1 MRIAQLSPY
10 YFPHHG
16 GVESFVRD
24 MSLELTQ
31 MGHDVTIITSRFDK
45 SLPLSEEKDGVHI
58 RRVPILATLL
68 RTPVARKL
76 PEQFRNGRF
85 DIVHTHTPPPSF
97 AFTMAKRLRKMHIPN
112 VVTYHCDSDI
122 PSRLISP
129 FVRFVDRFVS
139 RRIIGNATKV
149 LVTTKTYSSTST
161 NTWKIVPEIVPVSA
175 DTRRFHPDEEDRE
188 SIRKRFNLKGKKA
201 VLFVGR
207 LVRHKGVQFLIDA
220 MRYVGDDTVLLVV
233 GDGEFS
239 HSLSRLAKG
248 YGLGKKVI
256 MLGDVP
262 DSILPSLYRAA
273 DVVVVPS
280 TSRLE
285 AFSIAAIEAMASG
298 TPVLVSNI
306 PGVREVI
313 ESGVHGLRS
322 EPMDSR
328 NIAEK
333 LEEILL
339 DSDVSRRMGQEGVKR
354 AATFSSSAVART
366 MLSIYE
372 KMLASDNI
380 QGYVR
385 A

>member
-31 MGHDVTIITSRFDK
+31 MGHDVTIITSRFDS

-58 RRVPILATLL
+58 RRVPLLGTLL
-68 RTPVARKL
+68 RTPLARKL
-76 PEQFRNGRF
+76 PEQFRTGRF
-85 DIVHTHTPPPSF
+85 DIVHSHTPPPSF
-97 AFTMAKRLRKMHIPN
+97 AFTMARRLRKMQIPT

-122 PSRLISP
+122 PSRLVSP

-149 LVTTKTYSSTST
+149 LVTTKTYSSTSS

-175 DTRRFHPDEEDRE
+175 DTRRFHPDKEDRK
-188 SIRKRFNLKGKKA
+188 SIRKRFNLEGKKA

-207 LVRHKGVQFLIDA
+207 LVRHKGVQFLIDS
-220 MRYVGDDTVLLVV
+220 MRYLDGNTVLLVV

-239 HSLSRLAKG
+239 HSLSRLAKS
-248 YGLGKKVI
+248 YGLEKKVI

-285 AFSIAAIEAMASG
+285 AFSIAAIEAMASS

-313 ESGVHGLRS
+313 EDSVHGLRS

-333 LEEILL
+333 LREML
-339 DSDVSRRMGQEGVKR
+339 SDENRLKSMGVEGVKR
-354 AATFSSSAVART
+354 AATFSSAAVAKT

-372 KMLASDNI
+372 KMLGSDDL
-380 QGYVR
+380 Q
-385 A
+385 